1 MSLLAIIPGHG
12 DDELCVGQ
20 IYILSILNTN
30 EVLTAVDYQD
40 LKLRRFDNSRN
51 QMWRLDP
58 HVENRQ
64 TFANVE
70 TGHSLGVNRTH
81 GYFCCKWDSYGP
93 GEQFTFIP
101 QKTGGYRVYNHQ
113 GTRPALVTRQGDED
127 FLRTTTLGNA
137 FVTIGVHCAD
147 ELIPGLYPLTP
158 DLFDNYVHDTKLKIH
173 KRCSQELTNMKP
185 FFKHP

>member
-1 MSLLAIIPGHG
+1 MSLLTILPGIG

-20 IYILSILNTN
+20 IYILSILNTS

-40 LKLRRFDNSRN
+40 LKLRPFDNSRN
-51 QMWRLDP
+51 QIWRLDP

-113 GTRPALVTRQGDED
+113 GTRPALVTRQENED

-137 FVTIGVHCAD
+137 FVTIGVHCAED
-147 ELIPGLYPLTP
+147 TILYGPERNIL
-158 DLFDNYVHDTKLKIH
+158 
-173 KRCSQELTNMKP
+173 SQPYPTN
-185 FFKHP
+185 